1 MKKES
6 IKDVKKMEGRHVL
19 AKKLRSSPDS
29 KEKLMTSP
37 PPLSASSSDGEE

>member
-6 IKDVKKMEGRHVL
+6 FKEVKKMEERHSLV
-19 AKKLRSSPDS
+19 KKLRSSPDS
-29 KEKLMTSP
+29 KEKLISS